1 MCQRFYSTTLLILCG
16 LFSCLYC
23 EAGAPTGTIS
33 ASFTPSNTIVDIGE
47 NVTFTSNSTF
57 INTCN
62 SIADLT
68 YDWDFGAGAIPPTA
82 QEVLDNSDASNNHT
96 NYNTI
101 GNVAETVT
109 YNSAGMKTVNLT
121 ITETGTDGACS
132 NSPQMH
138 SLMITVLADVP
149 TLSEWGLILLALLLM
164 NLGSVFIA
172 QEKLALATPRN
183 FKLPLISL
191 QLPFSAEYFNKAVVL
206 TAIFAFVGF
215 AGSIAL
221 TGTIAA
227 SDLIGVFVTAPVFAY
242 LVHLVW
248 MMKGK

>member
-1 MCQRFYSTTLLILCG
+1 MYQKFYFTILLLLCG
-16 LFSCLYC
+16 LLLSIHCK
-23 EAGAPTGTIS
+23 AGSDAGTIS
-33 ASFTPSNTIVDIGE
+33 ASFTPSNTTVDIGE

-57 INTCN
+57 TSQCN
-62 SIADLT
+62 KEALI
-68 YDWDFGAGAIPPTA
+68 YDWNFGAGASPATA
-82 QEVLDNSDASNNHT
+82 QQVVTDITAGFNQT
-96 NYNTI
+96 NYNAA
-101 GNVAETVT
+101 GNVSETVT
-109 YNSAGMKTVNLT
+109 YNSAGTKTIAFT
-121 ITETGTDGACS
+121 ITETGGGGDCS

-164 NLGSVFIA
+164 NLGSIFIA

-215 AGSIAL
+215 AGSIVL
-221 TGTIAA
+221 MGTIAA

-248 MMKGK
+248 MMKGE

>member
-1 MCQRFYSTTLLILCG
+1 MINLFVKFRSYKLFGLVLFLANAAPLLG
-16 LFSCLYC
+16 GSQ
-23 EAGAPTGTIS
+23 PVV
-33 ASFTPSNTIVDIGE
+33 ASFTTDKTSVSIGE
-47 NVTFTSNSTF
+47 TVTFTDASIDNGCDGGSGTPTDAVDTWNWNFGVDATPINANTQGPHNVTYSSTGTKTVTLDADDST
-57 INTCN
+57 NTC
-62 SIADLT
+62 DP
-68 YDWDFGAGAIPPTA
+68 DP
-82 QEVLDNSDASNNHT
+82 
-96 NYNTI
+96 
-101 GNVAETVT
+101 
-109 YNSAGMKTVNLT
+109 
-121 ITETGTDGACS
+121 DGFS
-132 NSPQMH
+132 M
-138 SLMITVLADVP
+138 MITVVSGVP

-164 NLGSVFIA
+164 NLGSIFIA

-191 QLPFSAEYFNKAVVL
+191 QLPFSAEYYNKAVVL

-215 AGSIAL
+215 AGSIVL